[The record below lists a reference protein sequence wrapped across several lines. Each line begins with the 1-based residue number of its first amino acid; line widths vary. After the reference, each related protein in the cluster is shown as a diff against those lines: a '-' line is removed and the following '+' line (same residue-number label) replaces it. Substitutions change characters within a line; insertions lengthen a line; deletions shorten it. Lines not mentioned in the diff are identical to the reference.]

1 MSASYL
7 FKTEEQT
14 VTAQIIGSIN
24 SGNAAEFETEL
35 FKGIGDTPNVVLDLG
50 QLQYISSAGLRVLL
64 KLKKSGHKTTMINV
78 TSEVFEILSVT
89 GFADLFE
96 IVKSRRK
103 LSAEGCKEIARGAM
117 GVIYRLDDETIL
129 KVYDKSL
136 PLDVI
141 YAGQTTLK
149 KLFINDIPCAIPF
162 DIVDVEDTH
171 GAVYELLN
179 ADTLAQYIM
188 DHPEEVE
195 NVAEKAATL
204 LKEMHQR
211 ELPDGFLGNAKEL
224 LNTWLE
230 GGRPYLPTED
240 ADKLAAIIAQF
251 KDAKTFLHLD
261 FHTKN
266 VMIREGELT
275 IIDLD
280 DACVGD
286 PLIDIACILMSMGNP
301 AYGDKECLK
310 FVGMTKEL
318 KDKYIKKFL
327 EVYFGT
333 NDESEIDATLTKLR
347 PITGLRTLYARIHRV
362 GMTDEE
368 RKVVIDAAI
377 AAIHESLKK
386 L

>member
-1 MSASYL
+1 MSATYE
-7 FKTEEQT
+7 FKTEGQT
-14 VTAQIIGSIN
+14 VTAKISGNIN
-24 SGNAAEFETEL
+24 SGNAPEFEKEL
-35 FKGIGDTPNVVLDLG
+35 TKGIGDTPNVILDLSE
-50 QLQYISSAGLRVLL
+50 LQYISSAGLRVFL
-64 KLKKSGHKTTMINV
+64 KLKRAGRKAQMINV

-89 GFADLFE
+89 GFADLFD

-103 LSAEGCKEIARGAM
+103 LSAEGCEEIARGAM
-117 GVIYRLDDETIL
+117 GIIYRLDAETIL

-141 YAGQTTLK
+141 YAGQETVK

-162 DIVDVEDTH
+162 DIVDVEDSH
-171 GAVYELLN
+171 GAVYELLE

-188 DHPEEVE
+188 NHPDEVE
-195 NVAEKAATL
+195 TVAEKAASL

-224 LNTWLE
+224 LSTWLE
-230 GGRPYLPTED
+230 SGKPYLPAED
-240 ADKLAAIIAQF
+240 AAKLAEIISQF

-266 VMIREGELT
+266 VMIKDGELI

-301 AYGDKECLK
+301 AFGDKECLK

-318 KDKYIKKFL
+318 KDKYIKKFF

-333 NDESEIDATLTKLR
+333 TDEATIDATLTKLR

-368 RKVVIDAAI
+368 RKTVIDAAVS
-377 AAIHESLKK
+377 AIHESLQKI
-386 L
+386 